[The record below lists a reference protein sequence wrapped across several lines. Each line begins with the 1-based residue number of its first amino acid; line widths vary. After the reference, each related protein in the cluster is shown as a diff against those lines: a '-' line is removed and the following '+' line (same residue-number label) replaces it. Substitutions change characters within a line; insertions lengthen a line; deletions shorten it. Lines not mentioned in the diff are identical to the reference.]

1 MTPIDMETYLDDNLA
16 VYHAALGYRN
26 QQEVCRNLERRRKAR
41 ERAAAIRRQR
51 RRQAAAIL
59 LIVAVLCSILA
70 ACAAAGKARA
80 NEVLDPLPTSTEPV
94 DIMAGM
100 ELLAS
105 PSPVIIIPQERED
118 PLEDL
123 PVWEWPE
130 DVLLAHGYYSVAVP
144 MEYEYQGYMRRYCA
158 EYGIYYTMALAV
170 AEVESTFNM
179 DAVGTSGE
187 VGIMQLNPGP
197 GGSYHDELEAATGL
211 DPTTPE
217 GNIAGGCYLLGK
229 YLAEFGGDVEKTAM
243 AYNMGR
249 SGAKNAWAEGIA
261 STEYSRAVAQA
272 VERWE
277 CTVNAWNGV

>member
-80 NEVLDPLPTSTEPV
+80 NEILDPLPTSTEPV

-105 PSPVIIIPQERED
+105 PSPVIIIP
-118 PLEDL
+118 
-123 PVWEWPE
+123 
-130 DVLLAHGYYSVAVP
+130 
-144 MEYEYQGYMRRYCA
+144 
-158 EYGIYYTMALAV
+158 
-170 AEVESTFNM
+170 
-179 DAVGTSGE
+179 
-187 VGIMQLNPGP
+187 
-197 GGSYHDELEAATGL
+197 
-211 DPTTPE
+211 
-217 GNIAGGCYLLGK
+217 
-229 YLAEFGGDVEKTAM
+229 
-243 AYNMGR
+243 R
-249 SGAKNAWAEGIA
+249 SGRIPWRICPCGSGRRTCCWPMAIIP
-261 STEYSRAVAQA
+261 
-272 VERWE
+272 
-277 CTVNAWNGV
+277 

>member
-1 MTPIDMETYLDDNLA
+1 MTNIDMESYLDDNLA
-16 VYHAALGYRN
+16 VYHAAIGHREHM
-26 QQEVCRNLERRRKAR
+26 EVCRNLERRRKAS

-59 LIVAVLCSILA
+59 LIVAVLCSVLA

-80 NEVLDPLPTSTEPV
+80 NEILAPLPTSTEPV

-100 ELLAS
+100 ELLVS

-217 GNIAGGCYLLGK
+217 GNIAGACYLLGK
-229 YLAEFGGDVEKTAM
+229 YMKLYNDPAKALM
-243 AYNMGR
+243 CYNMGHT
-249 SGAKNAWAEGIA
+249 GAKEAWAAGVT
-261 STEYSRAVAQA
+261 STVYTEKVLEAM
-272 VERWE
+272 ERWG

>member
-1 MTPIDMETYLDDNLA
+1 MTTPIDMENYLDDNLA
-16 VYHAALGYRN
+16 VYHAAMGYRN

-41 ERAAAIRRQR
+41 ERAAAIKRQR
-51 RRQAAAIL
+51 RRHLLAML

-80 NEVLDPLPTSTEPV
+80 NEILPPLPTSTEPV

-118 PLEDL
+118 PLEEL

-144 MEYEYQGYMRRYCA
+144 MEYEYQGYMRKYCA
-158 EYGIYYTMALAV
+158 EYGILYTMALAV

-179 DAVGTSGE
+179 DAVGAAGE

-217 GNIAGGCYLLGK
+217 GNIAGACYLLGK
-229 YLAEFGGDVEKTAM
+229 YMDLYNDPAKAFM
-243 AYNMGR
+243 CYNMGHT
-249 SGAKNAWAEGIA
+249 GAKEAWAAGVT
-261 STEYSRAVAQA
+261 STVYTEKVMEAM
-272 VERWE
+272 ERWG

>member
-170 AEVESTFNM
+170 AEVESTFDM

-217 GNIAGGCYLLGK
+217 GNIAGACYLLGK
-229 YLAEFGGDVEKTAM
+229 YMKLYNDPAKALM
-243 AYNMGR
+243 CYNMGHT
-249 SGAKNAWAEGIA
+249 GAKEAWAAGVT
-261 STEYSRAVAQA
+261 STVYTEKVLEAM
-272 VERWE
+272 ERWG

>member
-1 MTPIDMETYLDDNLA
+1 MTPIDAETYMDDNLA
-16 VYHAALGYRN
+16 VYHAALSYRN

-51 RRQAAAIL
+51 RRRTAAVL
-59 LIVAVLCSILA
+59 LIVAMLCAIMA

-80 NEVLDPLPTSTEPV
+80 NEVRDPLPTSTEPV

-105 PSPVIIIPQERED
+105 PSPVVNIPQERED
-118 PLEDL
+118 TLEDL

-130 DVLLAHGYYSVAVP
+130 DVLLAHGYYSIAVP

-158 EYGIYYTMALAV
+158 EYGCLYIMALAV
-170 AEVESTFNM
+170 AEIESYFDM
-179 DAVGTSGE
+179 DKVGAVGE

-229 YLAEFGGDVEKTAM
+229 YMAM
-243 AYNMGR
+243 YNDPVKAFMCYNMGHA
-249 SGAKNAWAEGIA
+249 GAKEAWAAGIT
-261 STEYSRAVAQA
+261 STVYTEKAMEAM
-272 VERWE
+272 ERWG
-277 CTVNAWNGV
+277 CAVNAWNGV

>member
-1 MTPIDMETYLDDNLA
+1 MTPIDMESYLDDNLA

-105 PSPVIIIPQERED
+105 PSPVIIIPQGRED

-170 AEVESTFNM
+170 AEVESTFDM

-217 GNIAGGCYLLGK
+217 GNIAGACYLLGK
-229 YLAEFGGDVEKTAM
+229 YMKLYNDPAKALM
-243 AYNMGR
+243 CYNMGHT
-249 SGAKNAWAEGIA
+249 GAKEAWAAGVT
-261 STEYSRAVAQA
+261 STVYTEKVLEAM
-272 VERWE
+272 ERWG